1 VPPKRD
7 ADGERMTDT
16 SDSPQAPPV
25 TVVLSTIE
33 ATDPALVGPKMV
45 HVDWLRRWGAP
56 VPEAFC
62 ITTGA
67 FKIFLDHNA
76 LAPSLA
82 AAESSWA
89 DGNDTDLKQASLL
102 CRQKLLAAAMPS
114 NIEQSLNRAY
124 RALAGTDADAELPV
138 AVRSSASGEDSKE
151 ASFAGQYESF
161 LNIQGPGPLV
171 NAVRQVWA
179 SLFSERAMR
188 YRRRSGTPF
197 GETPMAVIVMS
208 MVPAHCAGVAFS
220 ADPVTGKQDRIIIE
234 GCWGYGEA
242 VVQGVTVPDRIAVD
256 KEDQRILDYR
266 IGSKQIH
273 SAIDPSTGT
282 VGEFKTDPERQ
293 TEPCLTSAEVIQ
305 IATEVSRLERQ
316 IGTPVDTEWVLTNAG
331 QLFFVQLRP
340 ITSLPDPAPQ
350 STVST
355 LRAAGR
361 WRRDRNNK

>member
-1 VPPKRD
+1 
-7 ADGERMTDT
+7 MTDA
-16 SDSPQAPPV
+16 SDTPHAPPV
-25 TVVLSTIE
+25 TVVLGVIE

-45 HVDWLRRWGAP
+45 HVDWLRRWGAH

-62 ITTGA
+62 ITTEA
-67 FKIFLDHNA
+67 FNMFLDHNA

-89 DGNDTDLKQASLL
+89 DNDDSGLKQASQL
-102 CRQKLLAAAMPS
+102 CRQRLLAATLP
-114 NIEQSLNRAY
+114 NELELSLTAAY
-124 RALAGTDADAELPV
+124 RALAGTEENPEIPV

-151 ASFAGQYESF
+151 ASFAGQYDSF
-161 LNIQGPGPLV
+161 LNIQSPKLLV

-188 YRRRSGTPF
+188 YRRRSETPF

-220 ADPVTGKQDRIIIE
+220 TDPVTGKQDRIIIE

-242 VVQGVTVPDRIAVD
+242 VVQGVTVPDRVAVD
-256 KEDQRILDYR
+256 KEDQRILDYTL
-266 IGSKQIH
+266 GSKQVH
-273 SAIDPSTGT
+273 SAIDPSTGA
-282 VGEFKTDPERQ
+282 VREIETDSKLQ

-331 QLFFVQLRP
+331 ELFFVQLRP
-340 ITSLPDPAPQ
+340 VTSLPDPAPQ

-355 LRAAGR
+355 VRAAGR
-361 WRRDRNNK
+361 WRRDHSNK

>member
-1 VPPKRD
+1 
-7 ADGERMTDT
+7 MTDT
-16 SDSPQAPPV
+16 SATRQTLPV
-25 TVVLSTIE
+25 TAVLGTIE
-33 ATDPALVGPKMV
+33 ATDPTLVGPKMV
-45 HVDWLRRWGAP
+45 HVDWLRRQDAH

-62 ITTGA
+62 ITTEA
-67 FKIFLDHNA
+67 FEKFLDHNA

-82 AAESSWA
+82 AAESSWT
-89 DGNDTDLKQASLL
+89 DNDDTDLKQASQL
-102 CRQKLLAAAMPS
+102 CRQRLLAATLP
-114 NIEQSLNRAY
+114 NEIELSLNGAY
-124 RALAGTDADAELPV
+124 SALAGTEEDPEMPV

-161 LNIQGPGPLV
+161 LNIQGPKPLV

-188 YRRRSGTPF
+188 YRRRSRIRF

-242 VVQGVTVPDRIAVD
+242 VVQGVTVPDRITVD
-256 KEDQRILDYR
+256 KEDQRILDYTL
-266 IGSKQIH
+266 GSKQVH
-273 SAIDPSTGT
+273 SAINPSGGAVREIETNS
-282 VGEFKTDPERQ
+282 KLQ
-293 TEPCLTSAEVIQ
+293 TKPCLTSTEVIQ

-316 IGTPVDTEWVLTNAG
+316 IGTPVDTEWVLTNTG
-331 QLFFVQLRP
+331 ELFFVQLRP

-355 LRAAGR
+355 VRAAGR
-361 WRRDRNNK
+361 WRRA

>member
-1 VPPKRD
+1 
-7 ADGERMTDT
+7 MTDT
-16 SDSPQAPPV
+16 SATRQTLPV
-25 TVVLSTIE
+25 TAVLGTIE
-33 ATDPALVGPKMV
+33 ATDPTLVGPKMV
-45 HVDWLRRWGAP
+45 HVDWLRRQDAH

-62 ITTGA
+62 ITTEA
-67 FKIFLDHNA
+67 FEKFLDHNA

-82 AAESSWA
+82 AAESSWT
-89 DGNDTDLKQASLL
+89 DNDDTDLKQASQL
-102 CRQKLLAAAMPS
+102 CRQRLLAATLP
-114 NIEQSLNRAY
+114 NEIELSLNGAY
-124 RALAGTDADAELPV
+124 SALAGTEEDPEMPV

-161 LNIQGPGPLV
+161 LNIQGPKPLV

-188 YRRRSGTPF
+188 YRRRSRIPF

-242 VVQGVTVPDRIAVD
+242 VVQGVTVPDRITVD
-256 KEDQRILDYR
+256 KEDQRILDYTL
-266 IGSKQIH
+266 GSKQVH
-273 SAIDPSTGT
+273 SAINPSGGAVREIETNS
-282 VGEFKTDPERQ
+282 KLQ
-293 TEPCLTSAEVIQ
+293 TKPCLTSTEVIQ

-316 IGTPVDTEWVLTNAG
+316 IGTPVDTEWVLTNTG
-331 QLFFVQLRP
+331 ELFFVQLRP

-355 LRAAGR
+355 VRAAGR
-361 WRRDRNNK
+361 WRRG

>member
-1 VPPKRD
+1 
-7 ADGERMTDT
+7 MTDT
-16 SDSPQAPPV
+16 SATRQTLPV
-25 TVVLSTIE
+25 TAVLGTIE
-33 ATDPALVGPKMV
+33 ATDPTLVGPKMV
-45 HVDWLRRWGAP
+45 HVDWLRRQDAH

-62 ITTGA
+62 ITTEA
-67 FKIFLDHNA
+67 FEKFLDHNA

-82 AAESSWA
+82 AAESSWT
-89 DGNDTDLKQASLL
+89 DNDDTDLKQASQL
-102 CRQKLLAAAMPS
+102 CRQRLLAATLP
-114 NIEQSLNRAY
+114 NEIELSLNGAY
-124 RALAGTDADAELPV
+124 SALAGTEEDPEMPV

-161 LNIQGPGPLV
+161 LNIQGPKPLV

-188 YRRRSGTPF
+188 YRRRSRIPF

-256 KEDQRILDYR
+256 KEDQRILDYTL
-266 IGSKQIH
+266 GSKQVH
-273 SAIDPSTGT
+273 SAINPSGGAVREIETNS
-282 VGEFKTDPERQ
+282 KLQ
-293 TEPCLTSAEVIQ
+293 TKPCLTSTEVIQ

-316 IGTPVDTEWVLTNAG
+316 IGTPVDTEWVLTNTG
-331 QLFFVQLRP
+331 ELFFVQLRP

-355 LRAAGR
+355 VRAAGR
-361 WRRDRNNK
+361 WRRA

>member
-1 VPPKRD
+1 
-7 ADGERMTDT
+7 MTDT
-16 SDSPQAPPV
+16 SGTRQTLPV
-25 TVVLSTIE
+25 TAVLGTIE
-33 ATDPALVGPKMV
+33 ATDPTLVGPKMV
-45 HVDWLRRWGAP
+45 HVDWLRRQDAH

-62 ITTGA
+62 ITTEA
-67 FKIFLDHNA
+67 FEKFLDHNA

-82 AAESSWA
+82 AAESSWT
-89 DGNDTDLKQASLL
+89 DNDDTDLKQASQL
-102 CRQKLLAAAMPS
+102 CRQRLLAATLP
-114 NIEQSLNRAY
+114 NEIELSLNGAY
-124 RALAGTDADAELPV
+124 SALAGTEEDPEMPV

-161 LNIQGPGPLV
+161 LNIQGPKPLV

-188 YRRRSGTPF
+188 YRRRSRIPF

-256 KEDQRILDYR
+256 KEDQRILDYTL
-266 IGSKQIH
+266 GSKQVH
-273 SAIDPSTGT
+273 SAINPSGGAVREIETNS
-282 VGEFKTDPERQ
+282 KLQ
-293 TEPCLTSAEVIQ
+293 TKPCLTSTEVIQ

-316 IGTPVDTEWVLTNAG
+316 IGTPVDTEWVLTNTG
-331 QLFFVQLRP
+331 ELVFVQLRP

-355 LRAAGR
+355 VRAAGR
-361 WRRDRNNK
+361 WRRA

>member
-1 VPPKRD
+1 
-7 ADGERMTDT
+7 MTDT
-16 SDSPQAPPV
+16 SATRQTLPV
-25 TVVLSTIE
+25 TAVLGTIE
-33 ATDPALVGPKMV
+33 ATDPTLVGPKMV
-45 HVDWLRRWGAP
+45 HVDWLRRQDAH

-62 ITTGA
+62 ITTEA
-67 FKIFLDHNA
+67 FEKFLNHNA

-82 AAESSWA
+82 AAESSWT
-89 DGNDTDLKQASLL
+89 DNDDTDLKQASQL
-102 CRQKLLAAAMPS
+102 CRQRLLAATLP
-114 NIEQSLNRAY
+114 NEIELSLNGAY
-124 RALAGTDADAELPV
+124 SALAGTEEDPEMPV

-161 LNIQGPGPLV
+161 LNIQGPKPLV

-188 YRRRSGTPF
+188 YRRRSRIPF

-242 VVQGVTVPDRIAVD
+242 VVQGVTVPDRITVD
-256 KEDQRILDYR
+256 KEDQRILDYTL
-266 IGSKQIH
+266 GSKQVH
-273 SAIDPSTGT
+273 SAIDPSAGIVREIETNS
-282 VGEFKTDPERQ
+282 KLQ
-293 TEPCLTSAEVIQ
+293 TKPCLTSTEVIQ

-316 IGTPVDTEWVLTNAG
+316 IGTPVDTEWVLTNTG
-331 QLFFVQLRP
+331 ELFFVQLRP

-355 LRAAGR
+355 VRAAGR
-361 WRRDRNNK
+361 WRRA

>member
-1 VPPKRD
+1 
-7 ADGERMTDT
+7 MTDT
-16 SDSPQAPPV
+16 SGTHQALPV
-25 TVVLSTIE
+25 TVELGTIE

-45 HVDWLRRWGAP
+45 HVDWLRRWDAP

-62 ITTGA
+62 ITTEA
-67 FKIFLDHNA
+67 FKMFLDHNA

-89 DGNDTDLKQASLL
+89 DNDDDGLKQASQL
-102 CRQKLLAAAMPS
+102 CRQQILAATLP
-114 NIEQSLNRAY
+114 NEIELSLNGAY
-124 RALAGTDADAELPV
+124 RALAGTEEDPAMPV

-161 LNIQGPGPLV
+161 LNIQDPKPLV

-188 YRRRSGTPF
+188 YRRRSGIPF

-242 VVQGVTVPDRIAVD
+242 VVQGVTVPDRITVD
-256 KEDQRILDYR
+256 KEDQRILGYR
-266 IGSKQIH
+266 LGSKQVH
-273 SAIDPSTGT
+273 SAFDSSAGVVREI
-282 VGEFKTDPERQ
+282 ETDSKLQ
-293 TEPCLTSAEVIQ
+293 AEPCLTSAEVVQ

-331 QLFFVQLRP
+331 ELFFVQLRP

-355 LRAAGR
+355 VRAARR
-361 WRRDRNNK
+361 WRRT

>member
-1 VPPKRD
+1 
-7 ADGERMTDT
+7 MTDT
-16 SDSPQAPPV
+16 SATRQTLPV
-25 TVVLSTIE
+25 TAVLGTIE
-33 ATDPALVGPKMV
+33 ATDPTLVGPKMV
-45 HVDWLRRWGAP
+45 HVDWLRRQDAH

-62 ITTGA
+62 ITTEA
-67 FKIFLDHNA
+67 FEKFLDHNA

-82 AAESSWA
+82 AAESSWT
-89 DGNDTDLKQASLL
+89 DNDDTDLKQASQL
-102 CRQKLLAAAMPS
+102 CRQRLLAATLP
-114 NIEQSLNRAY
+114 NEIELSLNGAY
-124 RALAGTDADAELPV
+124 SALAGTEEDPEMPV

-161 LNIQGPGPLV
+161 LNIQGRKPLV

-188 YRRRSGTPF
+188 YRRRSRIPF

-242 VVQGVTVPDRIAVD
+242 VVQGVTVPDRITVD
-256 KEDQRILDYR
+256 KEDQRILDYTL
-266 IGSKQIH
+266 GSKQVH
-273 SAIDPSTGT
+273 SAINPSGGAVREIETNS
-282 VGEFKTDPERQ
+282 KLQ
-293 TEPCLTSAEVIQ
+293 TKPCLTSTEVIQ

-316 IGTPVDTEWVLTNAG
+316 IGTPVDTEWVLTNTG
-331 QLFFVQLRP
+331 ELFFVQLRP

-355 LRAAGR
+355 VRAAGR
-361 WRRDRNNK
+361 WRRA

>member
-1 VPPKRD
+1 
-7 ADGERMTDT
+7 MTDT
-16 SDSPQAPPV
+16 SATRQTLPV
-25 TVVLSTIE
+25 TAVLGTIE
-33 ATDPALVGPKMV
+33 ATDPTLVGPKMV
-45 HVDWLRRWGAP
+45 HVDWLRRQDAH

-62 ITTGA
+62 ITTEA
-67 FKIFLDHNA
+67 FEKFLDHNA

-82 AAESSWA
+82 AAESSWT
-89 DGNDTDLKQASLL
+89 DNDDTDLKQASQL
-102 CRQKLLAAAMPS
+102 CRQRLLAATLP
-114 NIEQSLNRAY
+114 NEIELSLNGAY
-124 RALAGTDADAELPV
+124 SALAGTEEDPEMPV

-161 LNIQGPGPLV
+161 LNIQGPKPLV

-188 YRRRSGTPF
+188 YRRRSRIPF

-242 VVQGVTVPDRIAVD
+242 VVQGVTVPDRITVD
-256 KEDQRILDYR
+256 KEDQRILDYTL
-266 IGSKQIH
+266 GSKQVH
-273 SAIDPSTGT
+273 SAINPSGGAVREIETNS
-282 VGEFKTDPERQ
+282 KLQ
-293 TEPCLTSAEVIQ
+293 TKPCLTSTEVIQ

-316 IGTPVDTEWVLTNAG
+316 IGTPVDTEWVLTNTG
-331 QLFFVQLRP
+331 ELFFVQLRP

-355 LRAAGR
+355 VRAAGR
-361 WRRDRNNK
+361 WRRA

>member
-1 VPPKRD
+1 MPPKRD
-7 ADGERMTDT
+7 VDDKRMTDASGT
-16 SDSPQAPPV
+16 HQAPPV
-25 TVVLSTIE
+25 TVVLGAIE
-33 ATDPALVGPKMV
+33 ATNPALVGPKMV
-45 HVDWLRRWGAP
+45 HVDWLRSWDAH

-62 ITTGA
+62 ITTEA
-67 FKIFLDHNA
+67 FNMFLDHNA

-89 DGNDTDLKQASLL
+89 DHDDTGLKQASQL
-102 CRQKLLAAAMPS
+102 CRQRLLAATLP
-114 NIEQSLNRAY
+114 NEIELSLNGAY
-124 RALAGTDADAELPV
+124 RALAGTEENPEIPV

-161 LNIQGPGPLV
+161 LNIQGPKPLV

-188 YRRRSGTPF
+188 YRRRSGIPF

-208 MVPAHCAGVAFS
+208 MVAAHCAGVAFS

-256 KEDQRILDYR
+256 KEDQRILDYTL
-266 IGSKQIH
+266 GSKQVH
-273 SAIDPSTGT
+273 SAIDPSAG
-282 VGEFKTDPERQ
+282 VVREIETDPELQ
-293 TEPCLTSAEVIQ
+293 TEPCLTSTEVIQ
-305 IATEVSRLERQ
+305 IATEVCRLERQ
-316 IGTPVDTEWVLTNAG
+316 IETPVDTEWVLTNTG
-331 QLFFVQLRP
+331 ELFFVQLRP

-355 LRAAGR
+355 VRAAGR
-361 WRRDRNNK
+361 WRRA

>member
-1 VPPKRD
+1 
-7 ADGERMTDT
+7 MTDT
-16 SDSPQAPPV
+16 SATRQTLPV
-25 TVVLSTIE
+25 TAVLGTIE
-33 ATDPALVGPKMV
+33 ATDPTLVGPKMV
-45 HVDWLRRWGAP
+45 HLDWLRRQDAH

-62 ITTGA
+62 ITTEA
-67 FKIFLDHNA
+67 FEKFLDHNA

-82 AAESSWA
+82 AAESSWT
-89 DGNDTDLKQASLL
+89 DNDDTDLKQASQL
-102 CRQKLLAAAMPS
+102 CRQRLLAATLP
-114 NIEQSLNRAY
+114 NEIELSLNRAY
-124 RALAGTDADAELPV
+124 RALSCTEENPEIPV

-161 LNIQGPGPLV
+161 LNIQGPKPLV

-188 YRRRSGTPF
+188 YRRRSGIPF

-242 VVQGVTVPDRIAVD
+242 VVQGVTVPDRITVD
-256 KEDQRILDYR
+256 KEDQRILDYTL
-266 IGSKQIH
+266 GSKQVH
-273 SAIDPSTGT
+273 SAINPSGGAVREIETNS
-282 VGEFKTDPERQ
+282 KLQ
-293 TEPCLTSAEVIQ
+293 TKPCLASTEVIQ

-316 IGTPVDTEWVLTNAG
+316 IGTPVDTEWVLTNKG
-331 QLFFVQLRP
+331 ELFFVQLRP

-355 LRAAGR
+355 VRAAGR
-361 WRRDRNNK
+361 WRRA

>member
-1 VPPKRD
+1 
-7 ADGERMTDT
+7 MTDASGT
-16 SDSPQAPPV
+16 HQAPPV
-25 TVVLSTIE
+25 TVVLGVIE

-45 HVDWLRRWGAP
+45 HVDWLRRWGAH

-62 ITTGA
+62 ITTEA
-67 FKIFLDHNA
+67 FNMFLDHNA

-89 DGNDTDLKQASLL
+89 DHDDTGLKQASQL
-102 CRQKLLAAAMPS
+102 CRQRLLAATLP
-114 NIEQSLNRAY
+114 NELELSLTAAY
-124 RALAGTDADAELPV
+124 RALAGTEENPEIPV

-151 ASFAGQYESF
+151 ASFAGQYDSF
-161 LNIQGPGPLV
+161 LNIQGPKLLV

-188 YRRRSGTPF
+188 YRRRSETPF

-220 ADPVTGKQDRIIIE
+220 TDPVTGKQDRIIIE

-242 VVQGVTVPDRIAVD
+242 VVQGVTVPDRVAVD
-256 KEDQRILDYR
+256 KEDQRILDYTL
-266 IGSKQIH
+266 GSKQVH
-273 SAIDPSTGT
+273 SAIDPSVGT
-282 VGEFKTDPERQ
+282 VREIETDPELQ
-293 TEPCLTSAEVIQ
+293 TEPCLTSTEVIQ

-316 IGTPVDTEWVLTNAG
+316 IGTPIDTEWVLTNAG
-331 QLFFVQLRP
+331 ELFFVQLRP
-340 ITSLPDPAPQ
+340 ITALPDPAPQ

-355 LRAAGR
+355 VRAAGR
-361 WRRDRNNK
+361 WHRHHSNK

>member
-7 ADGERMTDT
+7 VDDKRMTDASGT
-16 SDSPQAPPV
+16 HQAPPV
-25 TVVLSTIE
+25 TVELGTIE
-33 ATDPALVGPKMV
+33 ATDPTLVGPKMV
-45 HVDWLRRWGAP
+45 HVDWLRRWDAS

-62 ITTGA
+62 ITTEA
-67 FKIFLDHNA
+67 FKMFLDHNA

-89 DGNDTDLKQASLL
+89 DHDDIGLKQASQL
-102 CRQKLLAAAMPS
+102 CRQQLLAATLP
-114 NIEQSLNRAY
+114 NEIELSLNGAY
-124 RALAGTDADAELPV
+124 RTLAGTEEDPEIPV

-151 ASFAGQYESF
+151 ASFAGQYDSF
-161 LNIQGPGPLV
+161 LNIQGPKLLV

-179 SLFSERAMR
+179 SLFSQRAMR
-188 YRRRSGTPF
+188 YRRRSETPF

-220 ADPVTGKQDRIIIE
+220 TDPVTGKQDRIIIE

-256 KEDQRILDYR
+256 KEDQRILDYTL
-266 IGSKQIH
+266 GSKQVH
-273 SAIDPSTGT
+273 SAIDPSTGA
-282 VGEFKTDPERQ
+282 VREIETDSKLQ
-293 TEPCLTSAEVIQ
+293 AEPCLTCAEVIQ

-316 IGTPVDTEWVLTNAG
+316 IGTPVDTEWVLTNVG
-331 QLFFVQLRP
+331 ELFFVQLRP
-340 ITSLPDPAPQ
+340 ITALPNPAPQ

-355 LRAAGR
+355 VRAAGR
-361 WRRDRNNK
+361 WRRT

>member
-1 VPPKRD
+1 LPN
-7 ADGERMTDT
+7 E
-16 SDSPQAPPV
+16 
-25 TVVLSTIE
+25 LE
-33 ATDPALVGPKMV
+33 L
-45 HVDWLRRWGAP
+45 
-56 VPEAFC
+56 
-62 ITTGA
+62 
-67 FKIFLDHNA
+67 
-76 LAPSLA
+76 
-82 AAESSWA
+82 
-89 DGNDTDLKQASLL
+89 
-102 CRQKLLAAAMPS
+102 
-114 NIEQSLNRAY
+114 SLNGAY
-124 RALAGTDADAELPV
+124 RALDGIEDDPEIPV

-161 LNIQGPGPLV
+161 LNIQGPKPLV

-188 YRRRSGTPF
+188 YRRRSGIAF
-197 GETPMAVIVMS
+197 GKTPMAVIVMS

-266 IGSKQIH
+266 LGSKQVH
-273 SAIDPSTGT
+273 SVIDPSTGA
-282 VGEFKTDPERQ
+282 VREIETDSKLQ
-293 TEPCLTSAEVIQ
+293 TEPCLTCAEVIQ

-340 ITSLPDPAPQ
+340 VTSLPDPAPQ

-355 LRAAGR
+355 VRAAGR
-361 WRRDRNNK
+361 WRRDRNSK

>member
-1 VPPKRD
+1 
-7 ADGERMTDT
+7 MTDT
-16 SDSPQAPPV
+16 SGTRQTLPV
-25 TVVLSTIE
+25 TAVLGTIE
-33 ATDPALVGPKMV
+33 ATDPTLVGPKMV
-45 HVDWLRRWGAP
+45 HVDWLRRQDAH

-62 ITTGA
+62 ITTEA
-67 FKIFLDHNA
+67 FEKFLDHNA

-82 AAESSWA
+82 AAESSWT
-89 DGNDTDLKQASLL
+89 DNDDTDLKQASQL
-102 CRQKLLAAAMPS
+102 CRQRLLAATLP
-114 NIEQSLNRAY
+114 NEIELSLNGAY
-124 RALAGTDADAELPV
+124 SALAGTEEDPETPV

-161 LNIQGPGPLV
+161 LNIQGPKPLV

-188 YRRRSGTPF
+188 YRRRSRIPF

-242 VVQGVTVPDRIAVD
+242 VVQGVTVPDRITVD
-256 KEDQRILDYR
+256 KEDQRILDYTL
-266 IGSKQIH
+266 GSKQVH
-273 SAIDPSTGT
+273 SAINPSGGAVREIETNS
-282 VGEFKTDPERQ
+282 KLQ
-293 TEPCLTSAEVIQ
+293 TKPCLTSAEVIQ
-305 IATEVSRLERQ
+305 IATEVSRLEQQ

-331 QLFFVQLRP
+331 ELFFVQLRP

-355 LRAAGR
+355 VRAAGR
-361 WRRDRNNK
+361 WRRA

>member
-1 VPPKRD
+1 
-7 ADGERMTDT
+7 MTDT
-16 SDSPQAPPV
+16 SATRQTLPV
-25 TVVLSTIE
+25 TAVLGTIE
-33 ATDPALVGPKMV
+33 ATDPTLVGPKMV
-45 HVDWLRRWGAP
+45 HVDWLRRQDAH

-62 ITTGA
+62 ITTEA
-67 FKIFLDHNA
+67 FEKFLDHNA

-82 AAESSWA
+82 AAESSWT
-89 DGNDTDLKQASLL
+89 DNDDTDLKQASQL
-102 CRQKLLAAAMPS
+102 CRQRLLAATLP
-114 NIEQSLNRAY
+114 NEIELSLNGAY
-124 RALAGTDADAELPV
+124 SALAGTEEDPEMPV

-161 LNIQGPGPLV
+161 LNIQGRKPLV

-188 YRRRSGTPF
+188 YRRRSRIPF

-234 GCWGYGEA
+234 GCWGYGEV
-242 VVQGVTVPDRIAVD
+242 VVQGVTVPDRITVD
-256 KEDQRILDYR
+256 KEDQRILDYTL
-266 IGSKQIH
+266 GSKQVH
-273 SAIDPSTGT
+273 SAINPSGGAVREIETNS
-282 VGEFKTDPERQ
+282 KLQ
-293 TEPCLTSAEVIQ
+293 TKPCLTSTEVIQ

-331 QLFFVQLRP
+331 ELFFVQLRP

-355 LRAAGR
+355 VRAAGR
-361 WRRDRNNK
+361 WRRG

>member
-1 VPPKRD
+1 MPPKHD
-7 ADGERMTDT
+7 ADDKRMTDA
-16 SDSPQAPPV
+16 SDTPHALPI
-25 TVVLSTIE
+25 TVALGAID

-45 HVDWLRRWGAP
+45 HVDWLRHWDAH

-62 ITTGA
+62 ITTEA
-67 FKIFLDHNA
+67 FKLFLDHNA
-76 LAPSLA
+76 LAPLLT

-89 DGNDTDLKQASLL
+89 HNDDSGLKQASQL
-102 CRQKLLAAAMPS
+102 CREQLLAATLP
-114 NIEQSLNRAY
+114 NEIELSLISAY
-124 RALAGTDADAELPV
+124 RALAGTEEDSEIPV

-161 LNIQGPGPLV
+161 LNIQGLKPLV
-171 NAVRQVWA
+171 NALRQVWA

-188 YRRRSGTPF
+188 YRRRSGIPF

-256 KEDQRILDYR
+256 KEDQRILDYTL
-266 IGSKQIH
+266 GSKQVH
-273 SAIDPSTGT
+273 SAIDPSAG
-282 VGEFKTDPERQ
+282 VVREIETDPELQ
-293 TEPCLTSAEVIQ
+293 TEPCLTSTEVIQ
-305 IATEVSRLERQ
+305 IATEVCRLERQ
-316 IGTPVDTEWVLTNAG
+316 IETPVDTEWVLTNTG
-331 QLFFVQLRP
+331 ELFFVQLRP

-355 LRAAGR
+355 VRAAGR
-361 WRRDRNNK
+361 WRRA

>member
-1 VPPKRD
+1 
-7 ADGERMTDT
+7 MTDT
-16 SDSPQAPPV
+16 SATRQTLPV
-25 TVVLSTIE
+25 TAVLGTIE
-33 ATDPALVGPKMV
+33 ATDPTLVGPKMV
-45 HVDWLRRWGAP
+45 HVDWLRRQDAH

-62 ITTGA
+62 ITTEA
-67 FKIFLDHNA
+67 FEKFLDHNA

-82 AAESSWA
+82 AAESSWT
-89 DGNDTDLKQASLL
+89 DNDDTDLKQASQL
-102 CRQKLLAAAMPS
+102 CRQRLLAATLP
-114 NIEQSLNRAY
+114 NEIELSLNGAY
-124 RALAGTDADAELPV
+124 SALAGTEEDPEMPV

-161 LNIQGPGPLV
+161 LNIQGPKPLV

-188 YRRRSGTPF
+188 YRRRSRIPF

-242 VVQGVTVPDRIAVD
+242 VVQGVTVPDRITVD
-256 KEDQRILDYR
+256 KEDQRILDYTL
-266 IGSKQIH
+266 GSKQVH
-273 SAIDPSTGT
+273 SAINPSGGAVREVETNS
-282 VGEFKTDPERQ
+282 KLQ
-293 TEPCLTSAEVIQ
+293 TIPCLASTEVIQ

-316 IGTPVDTEWVLTNAG
+316 IGTPVDTEWVLTNTG
-331 QLFFVQLRP
+331 ELFFVQLRP

-355 LRAAGR
+355 VRAAGR
-361 WRRDRNNK
+361 WRRA

>member
-1 VPPKRD
+1 
-7 ADGERMTDT
+7 MTDT
-16 SDSPQAPPV
+16 SATRQTLPV
-25 TVVLSTIE
+25 TAVLGTIE
-33 ATDPALVGPKMV
+33 ATDPTLVGPKMV
-45 HVDWLRRWGAP
+45 HVDWLRRQDAH

-62 ITTGA
+62 ITTEA
-67 FKIFLDHNA
+67 FEKFLDHNA

-82 AAESSWA
+82 AAESSWT
-89 DGNDTDLKQASLL
+89 DNDDTDLKQASQL
-102 CRQKLLAAAMPS
+102 CRQRLLAATLP
-114 NIEQSLNRAY
+114 NEIELSLNGAY
-124 RALAGTDADAELPV
+124 SALAGTEEDPEMPV

-161 LNIQGPGPLV
+161 LNIQGPKPLV

-188 YRRRSGTPF
+188 YRRRSRIPF
-197 GETPMAVIVMS
+197 GEPPMAVIVMS

-242 VVQGVTVPDRIAVD
+242 VVQGVTVPDRITVD
-256 KEDQRILDYR
+256 KEDQRILDYTL
-266 IGSKQIH
+266 GSKQVH
-273 SAIDPSTGT
+273 SAINPSGGAVREIETNS
-282 VGEFKTDPERQ
+282 KLQ
-293 TEPCLTSAEVIQ
+293 TKPCLTSTEVIQ

-316 IGTPVDTEWVLTNAG
+316 IGTPVDTEWVLTNTG
-331 QLFFVQLRP
+331 ELFFVQLRP

-355 LRAAGR
+355 VRAAGR
-361 WRRDRNNK
+361 WRRA

>member
-1 VPPKRD
+1 
-7 ADGERMTDT
+7 MTDT
-16 SDSPQAPPV
+16 SGNRSALPV
-25 TVVLSTIE
+25 TTVLGTIE
-33 ATDPALVGPKMV
+33 ATDPTLVGPKMV
-45 HVDWLRRWGAP
+45 HVDWLRRQDAH

-62 ITTGA
+62 ITTEA
-67 FKIFLDHNA
+67 FEKFLDHNA

-82 AAESSWA
+82 AAESSWT
-89 DGNDTDLKQASLL
+89 DNDDTDLKQASQL
-102 CRQKLLAAAMPS
+102 CRQRLLAATLP
-114 NIEQSLNRAY
+114 NEIELSLNGAY
-124 RALAGTDADAELPV
+124 SALAGTEEDPEMPV

-161 LNIQGPGPLV
+161 LNIQGPKPLA

-188 YRRRSGTPF
+188 YRRRSRIPF

-242 VVQGVTVPDRIAVD
+242 VVQGVTVPDRITVD
-256 KEDQRILDYR
+256 KEDQRILDYTL
-266 IGSKQIH
+266 GSKQVH
-273 SAIDPSTGT
+273 SAINPSGGAVREIETNS
-282 VGEFKTDPERQ
+282 KLQ
-293 TEPCLTSAEVIQ
+293 TKPCLTSTEVIQ

-316 IGTPVDTEWVLTNAG
+316 IGTHVDTEWVLTNTG
-331 QLFFVQLRP
+331 ELFFVQLRP

-355 LRAAGR
+355 VRAAGR
-361 WRRDRNNK
+361 WRRA

>member
-1 VPPKRD
+1 MRD
-7 ADGERMTDT
+7 ADNKRMNDASDT
-16 SDSPQAPPV
+16 PHTPPV
-25 TVVLSTIE
+25 TVVLGAIE

-62 ITTGA
+62 ITTEA
-67 FKIFLDHNA
+67 FKMFLELNA
-76 LAPSLA
+76 LASSLA
-82 AAESSWA
+82 ATESSWA
-89 DGNDTDLKQASLL
+89 DNDDTGLKQASQL
-102 CRQKLLAAAMPS
+102 CRQRLLAASLP
-114 NIEQSLNRAY
+114 NEIELLLNGAY
-124 RALAGTDADAELPV
+124 RALAGTEKDPEIPV

-161 LNIQGPGPLV
+161 LNIQGPKPLA

-188 YRRRSGTPF
+188 YRRCSGTHF

-208 MVPAHCAGVAFS
+208 MVPAYCAGVAFS

-256 KEDQRILDYR
+256 KEDQRILDYTL
-266 IGSKQIH
+266 GSKQIQ
-273 SAIDPSTGT
+273 SSIDPSIGA
-282 VGEFKTDPERQ
+282 VREIETDSKLQ
-293 TEPCLTSAEVIQ
+293 TEPCLTSTEVIQ

-316 IGTPVDTEWVLTNAG
+316 IGTPVDAEWVLTNARE
-331 QLFFVQLRP
+331 LFFVQLRP
-340 ITSLPDPAPQ
+340 ITALPDPAPQ

-355 LRAAGR
+355 VRAAGR
-361 WRRDRNNK
+361 WHRHHSNK

>member
-1 VPPKRD
+1 
-7 ADGERMTDT
+7 
-16 SDSPQAPPV
+16 
-25 TVVLSTIE
+25 
-33 ATDPALVGPKMV
+33 
-45 HVDWLRRWGAP
+45 
-56 VPEAFC
+56 
-62 ITTGA
+62 
-67 FKIFLDHNA
+67 
-76 LAPSLA
+76 
-82 AAESSWA
+82 
-89 DGNDTDLKQASLL
+89 
-102 CRQKLLAAAMPS
+102 
-114 NIEQSLNRAY
+114 
-124 RALAGTDADAELPV
+124 
-138 AVRSSASGEDSKE
+138 
-151 ASFAGQYESF
+151 
-161 LNIQGPGPLV
+161 
-171 NAVRQVWA
+171 
-179 SLFSERAMR
+179 
-188 YRRRSGTPF
+188 
-197 GETPMAVIVMS
+197 MAVIVMS

>member
-1 VPPKRD
+1 
-7 ADGERMTDT
+7 MTDA
-16 SDSPQAPPV
+16 SDTPHAPPV
-25 TVVLSTIE
+25 TVVLGVIE

-45 HVDWLRRWGAP
+45 HVDWLRRWDAP

-62 ITTGA
+62 ITTEA
-67 FKIFLDHNA
+67 FKMFLDDNA

-89 DGNDTDLKQASLL
+89 DHDDTGLKQASQL
-102 CRQKLLAAAMPS
+102 CRQRLLAATLP
-114 NIEQSLNRAY
+114 NELELSLTAAY
-124 RALAGTDADAELPV
+124 RALAGTEENPEIPV

-161 LNIQGPGPLV
+161 LNIQGPKPLV

-188 YRRRSGTPF
+188 YRRRSGIPF

-242 VVQGVTVPDRIAVD
+242 VVQGVTVP
-256 KEDQRILDYR
+256 
-266 IGSKQIH
+266 
-273 SAIDPSTGT
+273 
-282 VGEFKTDPERQ
+282 
-293 TEPCLTSAEVIQ
+293 
-305 IATEVSRLERQ
+305 
-316 IGTPVDTEWVLTNAG
+316 
-331 QLFFVQLRP
+331 
-340 ITSLPDPAPQ
+340 
-350 STVST
+350 
-355 LRAAGR
+355 
-361 WRRDRNNK
+361 